1 MGRRRRTSMGKSTL
15 KLKFTRCLSR
25 KRVPWGI
32 KMTLT
37 LKLKDWPRYGANQIW
52 LAERV
57 FWINVV
63 MIGPNLTK
71 IHLSV
76 TIPLSTISIFRMT
89 WYNVPFQADYWE
101 KIEVRWVGEFF
112 WSTHF
117 WSTYFFS
124 DQVFPRPLL
133 PWLNSR
139 VHHFYLRV
147 CNRVQKSKLQRLIFI
162 LIKNSMVIMSFRKSN
177 FKIV

>member
-1 MGRRRRTSMGKSTL
+1 MGRRRRSGMGESTL
-15 KLKFTRCLSR
+15 TLKFTRCLSR

-37 LKLKDWPRYGANQIW
+37 LKLKDWPRYGAHQIW

-117 WSTYFFS
+117 WSTHFLFRSSFS
-124 DQVFPRPLL
+124 QAFTALAKFSSPSFLFESL
-133 PWLNSR
+133 QSS
-139 VHHFYLRV
+139 
-147 CNRVQKSKLQRLIFI
+147 SK
-162 LIKNSMVIMSFRKSN
+162 K
-177 FKIV
+177 